1 MFHILGSIIIGFI
14 AGLVAR
20 ALLPGADSMG
30 FAMTTLIGI
39 GGSIVGGFVGN
50 MISKPAPDS
59 KFHPAGLLMS
69 VVGAMLL
76 LFLMRFFK

>member
-1 MFHILGSIIIGFI
+1 MFHILGSIVIGFI

-30 FAMTTLIGI
+30 FVMTTLIGI
-39 GGSIVGGFVGN
+39 GGSIVGGLVGN

>member
-1 MFHILGSIIIGFI
+1 MFHILGSIVIGFI

>member
-30 FAMTTLIGI
+30 FVMTTLIGI

>member
-1 MFHILGSIIIGFI
+1 MFHILGSIVIGFI

-30 FAMTTLIGI
+30 FVMTTLIGI

>member
-1 MFHILGSIIIGFI
+1 MFHILGSIVIGFI
-14 AGLVAR
+14 AGLIAR
-20 ALLPGADSMG
+20 ALLPGADTMG

-39 GGSIVGGFVGN
+39 AGSIVGGFVGN
-50 MISKPAPDS
+50 LISKPTPDS
-59 KFHPAGLLMS
+59 KFHPAGLMMS